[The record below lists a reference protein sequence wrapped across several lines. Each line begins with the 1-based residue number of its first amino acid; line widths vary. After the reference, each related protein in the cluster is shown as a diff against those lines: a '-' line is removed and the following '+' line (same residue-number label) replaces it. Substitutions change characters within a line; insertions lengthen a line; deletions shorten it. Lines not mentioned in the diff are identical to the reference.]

1 MDNKNFTIRDTD
13 MDSFI
18 ELELYTD
25 KAFLAGDML
34 YGTVHLYCKEN
45 IPDVKQVSL
54 TLNGEE

>member
-34 YGTVHLYCKEN
+34 YGTVHLYCKES